1 MWPVPLLFHDCTLE
15 LLGTV
20 MVAAVELLFFYA
32 CSTGLPPHC
41 ADCPVTWTWPFNV
54 CIHIPFINANF
65 TSLTGWACI
74 LYSSICQRKPMQRCA
89 PPGTPLMWCMF
100 CCLQGFVCLFKKHI
114 YLWITCFLWLNK
126 AWNTIYAFPVSLSMR
141 AIYIKI
147 SLHCK
152 HQATETWSFNSVV
165 QSHRTAYTSQF
176 SPNVTAHSSD
186 QLANHRALRFS

>member
-1 MWPVPLLFHDCTLE
+1 MHPAQDFLRTAPTVLSLGHGHLMSVYIFHLLMQTSHPLRA
-15 LLGTV
+15 GP
-20 MVAAVELLFFYA
+20 AY
-32 CSTGLPPHC
+32 
-41 ADCPVTWTWPFNV
+41 
-54 CIHIPFINANF
+54 
-65 TSLTGWACI
+65 CI
-74 LYSSICQRKPMQRCA
+74 LPYAQRKPMQRCA